1 MAGVQG
7 KKGRNPIGESM
18 IIPVRCFSC
27 GKVIGSAYEEYK
39 KRTGA
44 GEKPEMVLDSLG
56 IKRYCCRRI
65 IISHV
70 DLIDEVAPYG

>member
-1 MAGVQG
+1 
-7 KKGRNPIGESM
+7 M

-39 KRTGA
+39 KRTGD
-44 GEKPEMVLDSLG
+44 GEKPETVLDSLG

-70 DLIDEVAPYG
+70 DLIDEIAPYG